1 MLWVGERVVGTG
13 QGETQ
18 RRKTAWRKQFCSWVW
33 RRWEGTCP
41 GGRMECGM
49 EEKEESGCMRG
60 LGSASQC
67 KGLDQ
72 PWERLS
78 RPG

>member
-1 MLWVGERVVGTG
+1 
-13 QGETQ
+13 
-18 RRKTAWRKQFCSWVW
+18 
-33 RRWEGTCP
+33 
-41 GGRMECGM
+41 MECGM